1 MSNEGDAAPPGPWV
15 APGSPP
21 PSPSGPPSPPS
32 AGVPAA
38 AGYHGPAP
46 GSAPPTG
53 WNPPAP
59 GHPAP
64 PPGQPTAPSGY
75 PAPPPRAPG
84 GYEFRPGIV
93 PLRPLALG
101 DIWGGVIKAIRGNVA
116 ATMGLSLLVSAVCIV
131 PATALGAWVASFE
144 TVDFASSTFEDDAG
158 FGLYGLIGQ
167 YIPALAS
174 GVSTIA
180 LTAFLAYVVGQAVLG
195 RKVGAGETWDGTW
208 RRLLAIAGTVV
219 LSILVYAVVLGLLIG
234 LPLAVLVAAGDPG
247 PATILLVVL
256 GVLAALVAMLW
267 LWTRLAFVTA
277 VVVLENRSPFGAFAR
292 SWRLTSGSQFW
303 RIFGIRLL
311 TVILVSI
318 AAQVVALPIGLIG
331 VFGVMGA
338 GGEEY
343 LFVAQAVI
351 TGVTSLISGAI
362 TTPFTAGVDALMAV
376 DQRIRREGLDV
387 QLVHAA
393 QRGAPAPWPSAA
405 RPA

>member
-1 MSNEGDAAPPGPWV
+1 M
-15 APGSPP
+15 PP
-21 PSPSGPPSPPS
+21 P
-32 AGVPAA
+32 
-38 AGYHGPAP
+38 
-46 GSAPPTG
+46 
-53 WNPPAP
+53 
-59 GHPAP
+59 
-64 PPGQPTAPSGY
+64 TAV
-75 PAPPPRAPG
+75 G

-93 PLRPLALG
+93 PLRPMTLG

-116 ATMGLSLLVSAVCIV
+116 ATMGLSLLVSVVCIV

-158 FGLYGLIGQ
+158 FGAYGLTGQ
-167 YIPALAS
+167 YIPVLAS

-180 LTAFLAYVVGQAVLG
+180 LTAFLAYVIGQAVLG
-195 RKVGAGETWDGTW
+195 RKVGMGETWDGTR

-219 LSILVYAVVLGLLIG
+219 LSIVMYLVVLGTLIG
-234 LPLAVLVAAGDPG
+234 VPVAVLVAVGDPG

-256 GVLAALVAMLW
+256 GVISAVVAMLW

-292 SWRLTSGSQFW
+292 SWRLTTGSQFW

-318 AAQVVALPIGLIG
+318 AAQVVALPITVIGLGGPIA
-331 VFGVMGA
+331 A

-351 TGVTSLISGAI
+351 TGVSSLIAGVI

-393 QRGAPAPWPSAA
+393 QHGAPAPWPSAA
-405 RPA
+405 CPA